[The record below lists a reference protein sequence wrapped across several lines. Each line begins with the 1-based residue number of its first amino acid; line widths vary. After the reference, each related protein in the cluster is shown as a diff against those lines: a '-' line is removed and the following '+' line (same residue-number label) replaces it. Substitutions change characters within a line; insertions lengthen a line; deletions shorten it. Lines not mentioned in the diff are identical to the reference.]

1 MSEPALWIREA
12 EVCQLLDL
20 PDAIDALESTLTE
33 QAKGQAKNMEKTL
46 AAFGEGG
53 TLHAVGAV
61 DEARGLVCT
70 KTWAHTPGGANPLLI
85 LWDADTGQLQAI
97 IEAFALGQMRTAS
110 SAGVATKWWA
120 EESADEL
127 GVVGTGKQSVPQ
139 VAAVHAVRP
148 LRRVRYFGRNAAR
161 RETFER
167 RLRDQG
173 FTFEIV
179 AAKSAAEAV
188 AGAPIVTLISRAKE
202 PFLEA
207 AMLDA
212 GAHVNAM
219 GAIARDREEFAQNLF
234 PRVSAMAADNPETVR
249 QLSTEF
255 VSWAGTDEA
264 RWQRLQP
271 IAQVVAEARSRGD
284 DWDLTLFKSM
294 GMGLADLAV
303 GSEVLRRARAS
314 GLGRPIDA
322 IEKTA
327 PRLRR
332 S

>member
-1 MSEPALWIREA
+1 MSGPALWIREA
-12 EVCQLLDL
+12 EVCELLDL
-20 PDAIDALESTLTE
+20 RDAIDALETTLIE

-46 AAFGEGG
+46 ATYGEGA
-53 TLHAVGAV
+53 TLHALGAV
-61 DEARGLVCT
+61 AEARGLVCT

-85 LWDADTGQLQAI
+85 LWDAASGELQAVV
-97 IEAFALGQMRTAS
+97 EAFALGQMRTAA

-120 EESADEL
+120 AEAADEL
-127 GVVGTGKQSVPQ
+127 GVIGTGKQSVPQ

-148 LRRVRYFGRNAAR
+148 LRRVRYFGRDATR
-161 RETFER
+161 RENFEK
-167 RLRDQG
+167 RLREQG
-173 FTFEIV
+173 FTFELV
-179 AAKSAAEAV
+179 AAESAAEAV
-188 AGAPIVTLISRAKE
+188 DGAPIVTLISRAKE

-207 AMLDA
+207 AMLEP

-219 GAIARDREEFAQNLF
+219 GAIARDREEFTQSLF
-234 PRVSAMAADNPETVR
+234 PRVSAMAADHPETVR

-255 VSWAGTDEA
+255 VSWAETDEA
-264 RWQRLQP
+264 RWNRLEP
-271 IAQVVAEARSRGD
+271 LSRVVAEARSRGD

-294 GMGLADLAV
+294 GMGLSDLAV
-303 GSEVLRRARAS
+303 GSEALRRARAA

-322 IEKTA
+322 IKKSA